1 MEISL
6 IEEDAKIEIIEGYKA
21 LKYKVKNNG
30 KNINKVPVYMNW
42 LNLMKT
48 EKGENGIITYCS
60 KCFTFF
66 YFEDVPQKH
75 SIYTENCSFSYFADF
90 CEYCGELFNEFSI
103 CCLRKSF
110 DMFSILTYTLFLEE
124 FCYYIFFI
132 PIISLMWLVFC
143 FFKMIF
149 SKRIK
154 KTDDI
159 NHHNDEFFQS
169 KYSFAF
175 FIIFILYT
183 IIYSL
188 VFSIPYIFT
197 IYFFQLFV
205 IIKIN
210 RQKEDDKANHI
221 RRY

>member
-6 IEEDAKIEIIEGYKA
+6 IEEDAKIEIIEGYKT

-30 KNINKVPVYMNW
+30 KNINKVPVYMHW
-42 LNLMKT
+42 LNLMKA

-60 KCFTFF
+60 KCFSFF
-66 YFEDVPQKH
+66 YFESVQQKH
-75 SIYTENCSFSYFADF
+75 SVITDNCSFSYFANF

-103 CCLRKSF
+103 CCLRKCF
-110 DMFSILTYTLFLEE
+110 DMFSMVTYILFLEE
-124 FCYYIFFI
+124 FSYCIFFI
-132 PIISLMWLVFC
+132 PIISLMWLFFC

-159 NHHNDEFFQS
+159 HEHNEEFFDS
-169 KYSFAF
+169 KYGFPF
-175 FIIFILYT
+175 FIIFILFT

-205 IIKIN
+205 IIKISL
-210 RQKEDDKANHI
+210 QKADDKANHI